1 MSRDVP
7 RPGRDA
13 DERDD
18 PEPSS
23 WPSIGPGVALTVV
36 KLAPDGGEAARYPGV
51 VMAAGAPAPWL
62 AVSARWLN
70 PRVDLDGLAFITGD
84 TLREYFSPAHRF
96 NAFAV
101 FAPDGHL
108 RGWYANVTHPTRL
121 DFATDPPTLT
131 WHDLYLDVV
140 ALPDG
145 TVTVRDEDELEAAAV
160 AAHEPALH
168 ATILAARDEI
178 LRRVARRAF
187 PFHELP
193 GRRGERS
200 PS

>member
-1 MSRDVP
+1 MSRDAVP
-7 RPGRDA
+7 PGRDA

-18 PEPSS
+18 PEPPS
-23 WPSIGPGVALTVV
+23 WPPVGPGVALTVV
-36 KLAPDGGEAARYPGV
+36 KLSPDGLEAARYRGV
-51 VMAAGAPAPWL
+51 VMAAKAPAPWL

-70 PRVDLDGLAFITGD
+70 PRVDLDGLAFVTGD
-84 TLREYFSPAHRF
+84 TLREYFSPADRF

-101 FAPDGHL
+101 FAPDGRL

-121 DFATDPPTLT
+121 DLTTDPPTLT

-200 PS
+200 AS